1 MQSSL
6 NNFKS
11 KEGKLHV
18 DKLKPVPSDLNKLS
32 DVFDQEVVKMY
43 DELVKKIN
51 TIDIVLDLK
60 KKKIM
65 IR

>member
-11 KEGKLHV
+11 KVNFKLHV

-51 TIDIVLDLK
+51 TIDIVLDFK
-60 KKKIM
+60 KK
-65 IR
+65 RL